1 MQICLHEKLN
11 KNEIVWID
19 VPQPSE
25 LINFC
30 EKLEASTPQQRS
42 GNVFPPPIHTCL
54 AHLWLPSPVTFVQ
67 LVNLCYCK
75 CPLEIM
81 LALESALFCL
91 HFFPIF
97 LSNKAISKHG
107 LHSNRKNT
115 CKTLPELTDCKILQ
129 PTFLL
134 EESSDRRF
142 MGSWDSS
149 ATVRFAACAVLPY
162 SQKNNTSIWDKIFEC
177 HTPFRHCSL

>member
-1 MQICLHEKLN
+1 
-11 KNEIVWID
+11 VWID
-19 VPQPSE
+19 VPQLSE

-54 AHLWLPSPVTFVQ
+54 AHLWLPSPATFVQ
-67 LVNLCYCK
+67 LVNLCYCT
-75 CPLEIM
+75 CPLDTM
-81 LALESALFCL
+81 LALESVHNFIYTSSIL
-91 HFFPIF
+91 

-134 EESSDRRF
+134 ESSDRRF
-142 MGSWDSS
+142 MGSQDSS
-149 ATVRFAACAVLPY
+149 ATVRFSACALLPY
-162 SQKNNTSIWDKIFEC
+162 SQTNNTSIWDKIFEC